1 MHLLR
6 LPMLSLLWVPFFVA
20 AVALFALG
28 AILLRFLLFIALAV
42 IAGVLLFGSG
52 ILRRIWR
59 GGTWRSRRYSNCW
72 FSRAAIRRRDEQT
85 ARDFGNVAFDDY
97 RRATA
102 RRLDDEAREF
112 RAFLAKLRQ
121 AADAADFQD
130 FLKSRRAG
138 RQQSS

>member
-6 LPMLSLLWVPFFVA
+6 LPMLSLLTVPFFVA

-28 AILLRFLLFIALAV
+28 AVLLRFLLFIALAA

-59 GGTWRSRRYSNCW
+59 GWAWRSRRHPSCR
-72 FSRAAIRRRDEQT
+72 FPRAAVRRRDERP
-85 ARDFGNVAFDDY
+85 ARDFGTGAFDDY

-102 RRLDDEAREF
+102 RRLDDEACEF

-138 RQQSS
+138 RP

>member
-6 LPMLSLLWVPFFVA
+6 LPMLPLLLVPFFVA

-28 AILLRFLLFIALAV
+28 AVLLRFLLFIALAV

-59 GGTWRSRRYSNCW
+59 GWAWRSSSRSNCR
-72 FSRAAIRRRDEQT
+72 FRRAASAHRDERT
-85 ARDFGNVAFDDY
+85 ARDFGNVAFEDY
-97 RRATA
+97 RRATV
-102 RRLDDEAREF
+102 RRLDGEAQEF

-121 AADAADFQD
+121 ATDAADFQD

-138 RQQSS
+138 RPQSS